1 VGRARRRTG
10 NSPQARFVSF
20 PSFLSLFLSDPPS
33 PSSQAFGR
41 ALQQITPH
49 LTREQGFISDFL
61 HITTLDASI
70 TFADYMTLET
80 FFRRGASS
88 YMAVQAQQGKLR
100 DIRSAM
106 EVVFGWLEGE
116 IRDWIE
122 GVLQRDSMCV
132 LLLVPFSSSSDSK
145 LMKREGEQ
153 ANRRYPRR
161 PRSVHSPW

>member
-1 VGRARRRTG
+1 
-10 NSPQARFVSF
+10 
-20 PSFLSLFLSDPPS
+20 
-33 PSSQAFGR
+33 
-41 ALQQITPH
+41 
-49 LTREQGFISDFL
+49 
-61 HITTLDASI
+61 
-70 TFADYMTLET
+70 MTLET

-132 LLLVPFSSSSDSK
+132 ISSS
-145 LMKREGEQ
+145 LHL
-153 ANRRYPRR
+153 PRR
-161 PRSVHSPW
+161 IQS